1 MRRSRQ
7 APAKRRIVMT
17 TQVHAECLRLDGA
30 GQKTSDRR
38 IAMAILVAQI
48 FLQSLYYYVYIYSK
62 TPYNNSHDDMTFSSS
77 ASPSAP
83 CRPTIRQLFSTIRK
97 KLLDVIHKSAQ
108 R

>member
-1 MRRSRQ
+1 
-7 APAKRRIVMT
+7 MT

-38 IAMAILVAQI
+38 IAMTILVAQI

-77 ASPSAP
+77 ASHSTP
-83 CRPTIRQLFSTIRK
+83 CRLTFP
-97 KLLDVIHKSAQ
+97 
-108 R
+108 